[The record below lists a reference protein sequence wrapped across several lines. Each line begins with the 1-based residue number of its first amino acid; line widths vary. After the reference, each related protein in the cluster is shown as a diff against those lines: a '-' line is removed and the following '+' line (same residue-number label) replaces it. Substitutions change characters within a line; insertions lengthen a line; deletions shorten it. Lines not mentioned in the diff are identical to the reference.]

1 MESSKPEARDSKLS
15 QSGRLA
21 VLAVSQRPAGKS
33 ASVFAVFH
41 QNFTVN
47 YGRFD
52 ESACAKTQELAS
64 QLGFVP
70 AMSDA
75 LPYDRA
81 IGCSGEAPKTIN
93 VLLRRCFD

>member
-1 MESSKPEARDSKLS
+1 MPVGLGSRASSFEFMESSKPEARDSKLS

-52 ESACAKTQELAS
+52 ESGCAKLRS
-64 QLGFVP
+64 L
-70 AMSDA
+70 
-75 LPYDRA
+75 RHN
-81 IGCSGEAPKTIN
+81 SGSFQ
-93 VLLRRCFD
+93 R

>member
-1 MESSKPEARDSKLS
+1 VTPVGLGSRVSSFEFMGKLETEARDSKLP

-21 VLAVSQRPAGKS
+21 VLAVSQCPAGKS

-52 ESACAKTQELAS
+52 ESACAKLRS
-64 QLGFVP
+64 L
-70 AMSDA
+70 
-75 LPYDRA
+75 RHN
-81 IGCSGEAPKTIN
+81 SGSFQ
-93 VLLRRCFD
+93 R